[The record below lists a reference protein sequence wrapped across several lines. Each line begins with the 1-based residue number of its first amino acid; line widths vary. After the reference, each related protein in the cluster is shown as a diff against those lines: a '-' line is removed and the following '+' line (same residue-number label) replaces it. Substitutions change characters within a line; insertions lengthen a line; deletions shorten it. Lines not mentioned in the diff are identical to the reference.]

1 MPLYLQHAFF
11 TASPFVRRY
20 LDLRALGGAR
30 VPKLIDHVQR
40 REELAEAAW
49 RVLLRDGI
57 VHVSVRNV
65 AAEAG
70 RSVSSLRHVFSTQ
83 EELLAFALQLVLE
96 RVTDRVT
103 PLLPIT
109 DRDTAEAVAL
119 EFLPLDLE
127 RRAETEVY
135 LTLFMA
141 ASVNPELRRLRTE
154 AHEALRYSCENLI
167 RGLDNGVDLAP
178 GVDHETAARHL
189 HALLDGLAA
198 HLIFNQPEDSPG
210 WARRVLRNHLTA
222 LAGRDSPAV

>member
-1 MPLYLQHAFF
+1 
-11 TASPFVRRY
+11 
-20 LDLRALGGAR
+20 
-30 VPKLIDHVQR
+30 VPKLIDHARR

-57 VHVSVRNV
+57 GHVSVRNV

-83 EELLAFALQLVLE
+83 EELLSFALRLVLE

-119 EFLPLDLE
+119 EFLPLDAE
-127 RRAETEVY
+127 RRAESEVY

-141 ASVNPELRRLRTE
+141 ASANPGLRQLRTE
-154 AHEALRYSCENLI
+154 AYEALRYACENLI
-167 RGLDNGVDLAP
+167 RSLGDGNDLAP
-178 GVDHETAARHL
+178 GLDHELEARRL

-198 HLIFNQPEDSPG
+198 HLIFNQPGDAPS
-210 WARRVLRNHLTA
+210 WARRVVRAHLDA
-222 LAGRDSPAV
+222 LTVNDPDAG